1 MKEKDFLHGNLKL
14 GGTQSGRLASNSPN
28 LTNLPAHGPMGKL
41 IKRCIVAPD
50 GWLFAGAD
58 FSALEERIGAILS
71 RDPNRIKVYTDGMD
85 GHSMRAYR
93 YFSDQMPD
101 ITAALSK
108 AETATTFWIN
118 DKGEYCCE

>member
-1 MKEKDFLHGNLKL
+1 MKN
-14 GGTQSGRLASNSPN
+14 RIISPS
-28 LTNLPAHGPMGKL
+28 LLS
-41 IKRCIVAPD
+41 
-50 GWLFAGAD
+50 AD